1 MSSAAATSW
10 TLTPGSLLNF
20 TAVALN
26 RSPYFSTLRGPAFA
40 TTHLRAVSPGCQL
53 NRGKFGV
60 VVNRVVRH
68 RDDNVSNTDDPAGDD
83 PGPQTTLAL
92 KEFQYGHMRSFRK
105 QATRFAQLQPF
116 E

>member
-60 VVNRVVRH
+60 AQELVVSLLVGHFFSGQACTSTLFTKRVSLPWVRAESS
-68 RDDNVSNTDDPAGDD
+68 VPA
-83 PGPQTTLAL
+83 QASV
-92 KEFQYGHMRSFRK
+92 MR
-105 QATRFAQLQPF
+105 
-116 E
+116 